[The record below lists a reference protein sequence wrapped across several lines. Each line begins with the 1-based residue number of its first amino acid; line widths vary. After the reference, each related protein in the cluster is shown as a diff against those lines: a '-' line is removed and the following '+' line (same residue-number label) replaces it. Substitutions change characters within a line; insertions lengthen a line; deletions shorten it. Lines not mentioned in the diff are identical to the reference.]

1 MRIILRPLLLGFLAV
16 PSLVL
21 AAPASAEQDNGFAD
35 APVNVSPSCA
45 GTAMA
50 EASVTPLPTSVRGVG
65 VVLKFAAQ
73 QQDPSCSLTATVNW
87 RNVDTGATGSDEL
100 TVSSVPDSR
109 GGPKAGDHGY
119 GRVLADTGPGAVLV
133 TISTNPGE
141 VQVVV

>member
-1 MRIILRPLLLGFLAV
+1 MRIILRPLFLGLLAV
-16 PSLVL
+16 PGLLL
-21 AAPASAEQDNGFAD
+21 ATPAAAQADNDFED

-65 VVLKFAAQ
+65 VVLKFAAE
-73 QQDPSCSLTATVNW
+73 QQDPSCSVTATVNW
-87 RNVDTGATGSDEL
+87 RNVDTGVTGSDEL
-100 TVSSVPDSR
+100 TVSSVPDPR

-119 GRVLADTGPGAVLV
+119 GRVLADTGPGTVLV

-141 VQVVV
+141 VRVVV